1 MKIIFAGTPEFA
13 AKHLKKLL
21 QKKYNIVAVLTKPD
35 QPLNRK
41 KKKKSSPVKILAKKM
56 SIPILQPKKFEKEEL
71 KKTIQILK
79 NLNPDILI
87 IVSYGIILK
96 KRMIKIF
103 PLGGINVHAS
113 LLPRWRGASP
123 IQQSILSGDKKTGIS
138 IISINEKMDEGDI
151 FCNEEQKIN
160 NNETT
165 LSLTK
170 KLENIGCKLLISTLK
185 KIKKKEHVLTK
196 QNHSFATYCKKIKK
210 TDGKINWLL
219 TAQEINRK
227 IRAYIPWP
235 TSYFVINQMHIKV
248 FQSSVII
255 EKKPRNQEHKN
266 IGSIISIK
274 KDGIQIQTSKNILK
288 IEKIQMP
295 GKKIIT
301 ISDLINSNNNLFY
314 LGLILK

>member
-1 MKIIFAGTPEFA
+1 
-13 AKHLKKLL
+13 
-21 QKKYNIVAVLTKPD
+21 
-35 QPLNRK
+35 
-41 KKKKSSPVKILAKKM
+41 M
-56 SIPILQPKKFEKEEL
+56 SIPILQPKKFEKKEL
-71 KKTIQILK
+71 KKTIKILK
-79 NLNPDILI
+79 NFNPDVLI

-96 KRMIKIF
+96 KKMIEIF

-123 IQQSILSGDKKTGIS
+123 IQQSIISGDKKTGIS
-138 IISINEKMDEGDI
+138 IISINDKMDEGNI
-151 FCNEEQKIN
+151 FCQEEQKIN

-196 QNHSFATYCKKIKK
+196 QNHLFATYCKKIKK
-210 TDGKINWLL
+210 IDGKINWLL

-235 TSYFVINQMHIKV
+235 TSYFLINQIRIKV
-248 FQSSVII
+248 FQTSVII
-255 EKKPRNQEHKN
+255 EKKTQNQEHKN

-274 KDGIQIQTSKNILK
+274 KNGIQIQTSKNILK
-288 IEKIQMP
+288 IEKIQLP
-295 GKKIIT
+295 GKKIIS